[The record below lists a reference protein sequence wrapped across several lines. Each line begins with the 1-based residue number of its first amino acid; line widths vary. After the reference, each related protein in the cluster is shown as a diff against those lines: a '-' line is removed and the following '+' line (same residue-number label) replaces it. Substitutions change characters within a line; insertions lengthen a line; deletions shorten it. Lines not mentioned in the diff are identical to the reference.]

1 MLKADKLRADI
12 EFIDPVEHGGD
23 LAAIEAAFPA
33 APRPWIDL
41 STGINPW
48 PYPVGRLPPAAWRRL
63 PSTREEQALREAAA
77 QFYGVRSAD
86 DVVLAPG
93 SQALIQ
99 WLPRLRAR
107 SRVAI
112 LGPTYGEPEG
122 SWTAAR
128 HDVRRIGL
136 GEEIPRDCDV
146 VVMTRPNNP
155 DGHVVPVLRLS
166 ELAERMQR
174 RGGWLVVDEA
184 FADAG
189 EGTSVAATLRSDA
202 VVCLRSFGK
211 FFALAGGPP
220 GLALVSG
227 PRRHARREA
236 PRPWAVPGPMLAI

>member
-77 QFYGVRSAD
+77 QFYGGRSAD

-93 SQALIQ
+93 SQALIP

-107 SRVAI
+107 
-112 LGPTYGEPEG
+112 T
-122 SWTAAR
+122 
-128 HDVRRIGL
+128 
-136 GEEIPRDCDV
+136 
-146 VVMTRPNNP
+146 
-155 DGHVVPVLRLS
+155 
-166 ELAERMQR
+166 
-174 RGGWLVVDEA
+174 
-184 FADAG
+184 
-189 EGTSVAATLRSDA
+189 
-202 VVCLRSFGK
+202 
-211 FFALAGGPP
+211 
-220 GLALVSG
+220 
-227 PRRHARREA
+227 
-236 PRPWAVPGPMLAI
+236 PWRVPGPMLAIAGRALSDRTWIRRARVRFGRATQHLDRLAGRGGLDLVGGTSLFRLYRSPRAPEIFARLAASGIYVRRFAADPTWLRLGLAPHDRALRRLARAPGA